1 VEYATENG
9 VQWWLHVAFGWLFL
23 PLMLAGFAVGA
34 FYLWPALE
42 NLTAQNARI
51 HAENAGAILYDFN
64 FGFSLVIAIF
74 AWIFAV
80 GAVVGLAPALWLRLQ
95 KNVFVFSVLDGK
107 RSPIAEWGVRR
118 SLERLQKEADP
129 AHSVRQMVTGWVPTM
144 MVVAMGIAAASAVLV
159 MRDVQAHSI
168 FTPTEYIR
176 SPFFPWGSTRPR
188 EWSTAISVEV
198 GCNHVERRGA
208 ISNSIIYQ
216 VKFADG
222 ASVRIGDAIP
232 LRDSWLDAAETIDQ
246 HLTVGGAT
254 FSHWDWMGRDPQHPL
269 CIAALRDR
277 YSGDQFGRVRR
288 LLRLPE

>member
-1 VEYATENG
+1 MEYATGNG
-9 VQWWLHVAFGWLFL
+9 VQWWLHGSFSGLFL
-23 PLMLAGFAVGA
+23 PLMVAGFAVGA

-64 FGFSLVIAIF
+64 FGLSLVVAIF
-74 AWIFAV
+74 AWIFGV
-80 GAVVGLAPALWLRLQ
+80 GAVVGLVPALWVRLQ

-118 SLERLQKEADP
+118 SLERLRNEADP
-129 AHSVRQMVTGWVPTM
+129 AEFVRRMVTGWVPTIM
-144 MVVAMGIAAASAVLV
+144 AVAMAIAALTAVLV

-176 SPFFPWGSTRPR
+176 SPFFPWGSTHPR

-232 LRDSWLDAAETIDQ
+232 LRGSWIDAAETIDQ
-246 HLTVGGAT
+246 HLTAGGAT
-254 FSHWDWMGRDPQHPL
+254 FSNWDWMGRDPQHPL

-277 YSGDQFGRVRR
+277 YSSDQFERVRR
-288 LLRLPE
+288 LLRLPR